1 MPAARRIR
9 VEDLRT
15 SGSSE
20 TFEGHEHDATVSFF
34 LNHPAPGSGPRL
46 HRHPYEEVFIV
57 QAGEATFTVG
67 DETIDA
73 AAGDILVAPAGA
85 PHKFVVNTEDYR
97 SVNIHP
103 VARMQTEW
111 LE

>member
-1 MPAARRIR
+1 MPVARRIR
-9 VEDLRT
+9 VEDLRA
-15 SGSSE
+15 SESSE
-20 TFEGHEHDATVSFF
+20 TFEGHKHDANVSFF
-34 LNHPAPGSGPRL
+34 VNHPAPGSGPRL

-67 DETIDA
+67 EQTIDA
-73 AAGDILVAPAGA
+73 GAGDILVAPAGV
-85 PHKFVVNTEDYR
+85 PHKFVVRSEGYR

-103 VARMQTEW
+103 VARMETEW

>member
-1 MPAARRIR
+1 MITIRID
-9 VEDLRT
+9 DLP
-15 SGSSE
+15 SSAIS
-20 TFEGHEHDATVSFF
+20 HELVGEEHGGAGVCILFVDAS
-34 LNHPAPGSGPRL
+34 PGEGPRL
-46 HRHPYEEVFIV
+46 HKHPYEEVFIV